1 MRVCACACVC
11 DSARPQ
17 CGCRIAH
24 ALHSRCL
31 AQPMQSVYG
40 WLRSRSGHPTAYG
53 CTEKTYTYTQT
64 HAHACTIGGPVVVL
78 SRVCNAMHT
87 FALRGTCTHH
97 CVRVYYSPVRLMYTS
112 VNTRVAAASAADPL
126 PETRV
131 CARTATATHGRYT
144 RMYTIRSVFRFYI
157 KLTHAHT
164 RMHGIGEWE
173 QINIFGQCVYT
184 LLLIRRVCCCCWLF
198 FARVPPIFHA
208 YAHTKKKSTHAC
220 ASTLCSNLKLID

>member
-1 MRVCACACVC
+1 MFACACACVC

-164 RMHGIGEWE
+164 HAR
-173 QINIFGQCVYT
+173 N
-184 LLLIRRVCCCCWLF
+184 RRVGTNQHFRSVCTRRCSFVGFVVVVGCFLPGYHLF
-198 FARVPPIFHA
+198 FM
-208 YAHTKKKSTHAC
+208 HTHTPKKKHAC
-220 ASTLCSNLKLID
+220 MREHVVL